1 MEILGNGKLQMRLK
15 QHLRNFRT
23 LFGETSSSDQMNP
36 SEKKIIAEMQINNLK
51 QLLNADVFHQ
61 VIVHSNGKRQNR
73 YVITYED
80 STDN

>member
-1 MEILGNGKLQMRLK
+1 VKLK
-15 QHLRNFRT
+15 QHLEHFT
-23 LFGETSSSDQMNP
+23 SLFKITSSSDQMNP
-36 SEKKIIAEMQINNLK
+36 SEKKILAEMQINNLK
-51 QLLNADVFHQ
+51 QLLNADAFHQ